1 MRIGFDVSPLH
12 LPHSRGVARATEG
25 LANALEARGRLEIL
39 RLVPEQG
46 LGLFAWRQRRLPQLA
61 QELKLDGIH
70 SPVSAFALRGP
81 GLRVQTVHELP
92 WKHGERE
99 NADLRHRFWAGVGPL
114 RAGAVLCP
122 SETTARALARRVLPG
137 KQRIHVCPWG
147 IGPPFQDEPP
157 PGEVDEVV
165 LARYRLG
172 EDPLL
177 LCLGAVRA
185 KKNLAAVL
193 HGLAELRRRKRGRVQ
208 LVVSGEDTPQL
219 RRDLGLVSRLG
230 LSACVSTPGPIEEAH
245 LPALLRLSSVVAV
258 LSRSEGFSFPVLE
271 AMACG
276 TPVLVPRDSAQAE
289 LAGELATCVDPEDP
303 ASVADGLERALRER
317 ERLRTRLYERA
328 ARFTWARCAEQV
340 ENVWRSLA

>member
-1 MRIGFDVSPLH
+1 M
-12 LPHSRGVARATEG
+12 G
-25 LANALEARGRLEIL
+25 LRT
-39 RLVPEQG
+39 
-46 LGLFAWRQRRLPQLA
+46 WRHRRLPELVR
-61 QELKLDGIH
+61 ELKLDGIH

-81 GLRVQTVHELP
+81 GQRVQTVHELP

-99 NADLRHRFWAGVGPL
+99 NADLAHRFWASVGPL

-122 SETTARALARRVLPG
+122 SETTARDLARRVLPG
-137 KQRIHVCPWG
+137 KSRIHVCPWG

-177 LCLGAVRA
+177 LCLGAVRP

-193 HGLAELRRRKRGRVQ
+193 HGLAELRGRKGARIQ
-208 LVVSGEDTPQL
+208 LVVSGEDTAQL

-230 LSACVSTPGPIEEAH
+230 LSAHVSTPGPIEEAH

-276 TPVLVPRDSAQAE
+276 TPVLVPQNSAQAE
-289 LAGELATCVDPEDP
+289 LAGELAVRVDPEDP
-303 ASVADGLERALRER
+303 ASVADGIERALRER
-317 ERLRTRLYERA
+317 EELRYQLSERA
-328 ARFTWARCAEQV
+328 GHFSWERCAEQV
-340 ENVWRSLA
+340 EIVWRSLA